1 MHANDLLLQESE
13 WECEWV
19 GESERL
25 RGRRESSR
33 RVGII
38 AAQKKKKGFVEDLRI
53 FHIWMRMKILSER
66 FPFILFLFFFLI
78 SYSPALFSLLF
89 RYSIDVMFLSEI
101 DLRASQNQ
109 PVISIEYVRNIIGWS
124 NGAARKGA
132 IVYITIHNNRKGC
145 SGGVEGNTTWA
156 ITLDPSES
164 VRNIYDMTTHSV
176 CVYVSMSISEMSI
189 HGWYRNSIAVAIW
202 FAAIFTWHLFDGRID
217 SKLIAIQYC
226 IYYCDWHYV
235 ASGFFCVHIYIRIYS
250 IIDYRNSE

>member
-38 AAQKKKKGFVEDLRI
+38 AAKKKGFVEDLRI
-53 FHIWMRMKILSER
+53 FHIRMRMKILSER
-66 FPFILFLFFFLI
+66 FPFILFLFYFLI

-109 PVISIEYVRNIIGWS
+109 PVISIEYVRNIIG
-124 NGAARKGA
+124 
-132 IVYITIHNNRKGC
+132 
-145 SGGVEGNTTWA
+145 
-156 ITLDPSES
+156 
-164 VRNIYDMTTHSV
+164 
-176 CVYVSMSISEMSI
+176 
-189 HGWYRNSIAVAIW
+189 
-202 FAAIFTWHLFDGRID
+202 
-217 SKLIAIQYC
+217 
-226 IYYCDWHYV
+226 
-235 ASGFFCVHIYIRIYS
+235 
-250 IIDYRNSE
+250 